1 MLRFFVLLLAFV
13 LPVQFA
19 WAGAASYCQHET
31 EAAQSRHFGHHEH
44 VHKQSSSTASDG
56 KFALDSD
63 CGVCHAGCAQS
74 LPVYSPALP
83 HLAPTLA
90 LPADVVAQPSSAPPG
105 APDRP
110 QWIRL
115 A

>member
-1 MLRFFVLLLAFV
+1 MLRLLVLFLAFV

-31 EAAQSRHFGHHEH
+31 EPSLSRHFGHHEH
-44 VHKQSSSTASDG
+44 VHKQSSNKTADA
-56 KFALDSD
+56 KFSVDED

-74 LPVYSPALP
+74 LPMHGSALP
-83 HLAPTLA
+83 YLAPILA
-90 LPADVVAQPSSAPPG
+90 LPFEVAAHPSSAPPG

-110 QWIRL
+110 QWTRL